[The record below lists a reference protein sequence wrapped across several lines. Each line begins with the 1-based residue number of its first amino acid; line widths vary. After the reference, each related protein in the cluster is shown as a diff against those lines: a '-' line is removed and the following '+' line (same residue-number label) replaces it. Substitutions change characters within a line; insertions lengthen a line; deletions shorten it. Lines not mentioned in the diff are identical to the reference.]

1 MLIAHLSDTHFQ
13 SGPLGATPA
22 AGLNL
27 ALGRLLALEPR
38 PDCVVITGDLT
49 DTGNPADYADL
60 HAVLDRCPVP
70 VHLTTGNHDLPAAL
84 IAEFGGTR
92 YLADGQSA
100 HYAVEY
106 PDATVIATDS
116 NIPGSPGGRLGPEQL
131 AWIDSVL
138 AARPQVPAFVA
149 VHHPPVPIGIP
160 FLDGMRLEDGD
171 ELGAVLAKH
180 AHVARVLAGHVHRVT
195 SVPFAGTL
203 VTTAPSTYRQANLRL
218 HDDAPP
224 GYLNEPT
231 GLLLH
236 LLTGGQCVTHS
247 VSVSHAGAVL
257 AF

>member
-1 MLIAHLSDTHFQ
+1 MRIAHLSDTHFQ
-13 SGPLGATPA
+13 AGPLGALPA

-49 DTGNPADYADL
+49 DSGQPADYADL
-60 HAVLDRCPVP
+60 HTVLDRCPIP
-70 VHLTTGNHDLPAAL
+70 VHLTTGNHDVPAAM

-92 YLADGQSA
+92 YLADGKSA

-106 PDATVIATDS
+106 PAATVIAADS
-116 NIPGSPGGRLGPEQL
+116 NVPGSPGGRLGPEQL

-149 VHHPPVPIGIP
+149 LHHPPVPIGIP
-160 FLDGMRLEDGD
+160 FLDGMRLADGP
-171 ELGAVLAKH
+171 ELGEVLAKH
-180 AHVARVLAGHVHRVT
+180 ANVARVLAGHVHRVL

-203 VTTAPSTYRQANLRL
+203 VTLAPSTYRQAHLRM

-224 GYLNEPT
+224 GYLNDPT

-236 LLTGGQCVTHS
+236 QLVGSAWVTHS
-247 VSVSHAGAVL
+247 VAVSHAGAVL

>member
-1 MLIAHLSDTHFQ
+1 MRIAHLSDTHFQ
-13 SGPLGATPA
+13 AGPLGAQPA

-49 DTGNPADYADL
+49 DAGNPVDYADL
-60 HAVLDRCPVP
+60 HTVLDRCPVP
-70 VHLTTGNHDLPAAL
+70 VHLTTGNHDVPAAM
-84 IAEFGGTR
+84 IAEFAGTR
-92 YLADGQSA
+92 YLGGGDAT
-100 HYAVEY
+100 HYTVEY
-106 PDATVIATDS
+106 DEATVIVADS
-116 NIPGSPGGRLGPEQL
+116 NVPGSPGGKLGPEQL
-131 AWIDSVL
+131 AWIDSML

-149 VHHPPVPIGIP
+149 LHHPPVPVGIP
-160 FLDGMRLEDGD
+160 FLDGMRLADD
-171 ELGAVLAKH
+171 AELGAILGQYS
-180 AHVARVLAGHVHRVT
+180 HVARVLAGHLHRIV

-203 VTTAPSTYRQANLRL
+203 VTTAPSTYRQAHLRM

-236 LLTGGQCVTHS
+236 QRVGPAWVTHT
-247 VSVSHAGAVL
+247 VAVSHAGAVL

>member
-1 MLIAHLSDTHFQ
+1 MRIAHLSDTHFQ
-13 SGPLGATPA
+13 AGPLGALPA

-27 ALGRLLALEPR
+27 ALGRLLALDPR

-49 DTGNPADYADL
+49 DSGNPADYADL
-60 HAVLDRCPVP
+60 HTVLDRCPIP
-70 VHLTTGNHDLPAAL
+70 VHLTTGNHDVPAAM

-92 YLADGQSA
+92 YLAQGKSA

-106 PDATVIATDS
+106 EGATVIAADS
-116 NIPGSPGGRLGPEQL
+116 NVPGSPAGRLGPEQL

-149 VHHPPVPIGIP
+149 LHHPPVPVGIP
-160 FLDGMRLEDGD
+160 FLDGMRLADGD
-171 ELGAVLAKH
+171 ELGEVLARH
-180 AHVARVLAGHVHRVT
+180 ANVARVLAGHVHRLLT
-195 SVPFAGTL
+195 VPFAGTL
-203 VTTAPSTYRQANLRL
+203 LTTAPSTYRQAHLRM

-224 GYLNEPT
+224 GYLDDPT

-236 LLTGGQCVTHS
+236 QLVGAAWVTHA
-247 VSVSHAGAVL
+247 VAVSHAGAVL

>member
-1 MLIAHLSDTHFQ
+1 MRIAHLSDTHFQ
-13 SGPLGATPA
+13 AGPLGALPA

-49 DTGNPADYADL
+49 DNGSPVDYADL
-60 HAVLDRCPVP
+60 HTVLDRCPVP
-70 VHLTTGNHDLPAAL
+70 VHLTTGNHDVPAAL

-92 YLADGQSA
+92 YLADGKST
-100 HYAVEY
+100 HYKVEY
-106 PDATVIATDS
+106 PDATVIAADS
-116 NIPGSPGGRLGPEQL
+116 NIPGSPAGRLGPEQL
-131 AWIDSVL
+131 AWIDSAL
-138 AARPQVPAFVA
+138 AARPGVPAFVA
-149 VHHPPVPIGIP
+149 LHHPPVPIGIP
-160 FLDGMRLEDGD
+160 FLDGMRLEDHA
-171 ELGAVLAKH
+171 ELGAVLTKH
-180 AHVARVLAGHVHRVT
+180 ANVARVLAGHVHRVT

-203 VTTAPSTYRQANLRL
+203 VTTAPSTYRQAHLRM

-236 LLTGGQCVTHS
+236 QQVGAIWVTHS
-247 VSVSHAGAVL
+247 VAVSHAGAAL